1 MWENFDKHREEN
13 GKEWATCKYCKKK
26 YRAESTRGTSNFHK
40 HLKKCLPS
48 RQVEAEQN
56 PLIFVETGGSSTS
69 VIQRN
74 PVINQETTIIN
85 HRYSLD
91 MVQLHSKVDVEDN
104 VLAICRQEKEKLI
117 KYFDSLSCLLSLTL
131 ELRSSNEKMLTNCCL
146 TVHFIDNGWQLKK
159 ILTFKNLQYN
169 CDMGTIHEFIK
180 NVLVEWRIN
189 ENVRFI
195 LLDITPPKHD
205 WRIKR

>member
-1 MWENFDKHREEN
+1 MLIGDVVACEGVDR
-13 GKEWATCKYCKKK
+13 
-26 YRAESTRGTSNFHK
+26 
-40 HLKKCLPS
+40 
-48 RQVEAEQN
+48 VERNVFE
-56 PLIFVETGGSSTS
+56 IFVKNLQPMFE
-69 VIQRN
+69 
-74 PVINQETTIIN
+74 
-85 HRYSLD
+85 
-91 MVQLHSKVDVEDN
+91 LHSKDDVEAN
-104 VLAICRQEKEKLI
+104 VLAICIQENGKLI